1 MKKTKTKSK
10 YTGAVNLFN
19 LCKKELKNRDDLRI
33 EKYKKSRN
41 RKIRDTE
48 VYNLVGLSS
57 IAGHQWKTGRISMQS
72 VKYLYQISTKLNIDM
87 NTLTKVVLDD
97 GNITSESLKD
107 ITLLQLGGK
116 Y

>member
-1 MKKTKTKSK
+1 MRKTKTSAKHQ
-10 YTGAVNLFN
+10 GAVNLFN
-19 LCKKELKNRDDLRI
+19 LCKKELKNREDLRI

-41 RKIRDTE
+41 KKIRDTE

-57 IAGHQWKTGRISMQS
+57 IAGHQWKIGKISMQS

-87 NTLTKVVLDD
+87 NTLTKVVLNK
-97 GNITSESLKD
+97 GSITNEVLRD
-107 ITLLQLGGK
+107 TTLLQLGGK